1 MAAKIIVL
9 TLYALVII
17 LVGIRGLKKTT
28 SFNDFFLGGGKVGA
42 WMSAFSYGTAYFSA
56 VLFIGFAGKIG
67 WQFGYSGIWIGIM
80 NGLIGV
86 LLVWA
91 LIGWKTKKMTL
102 EYGVY
107 TMSEF
112 LEKRYNSSS
121 FKLLASI
128 VIFVFMIPY
137 SAAVF
142 MGLSYLFTATF
153 HMQFWV
159 ALLFMGIFTA
169 VYLVLGGYNSGALMD
184 MIFGI
189 IMTIGVITLL
199 IVILIKGEGLQN
211 ITSHLSSIDPRM
223 VNPISPPNPPGFITL
238 ISLVILTSLA
248 PLSMPQLV
256 QKFYAIKDKKAVK
269 IGMIASTGFALLVGV
284 IVYFVG
290 STGRFF
296 INPQNT
302 PQAFFANGQPNFDRI
317 MPELLANTIP
327 DSLSSVILLL
337 LLSASMS
344 TLAAIVL
351 ISSSSVV
358 KDFYAGFIN
367 KQASDK
373 KLTLLMRISSAV
385 FIALSVVLASFKIDT
400 IVSILGISWG
410 AIGSFFIGPFIWGLY
425 WKRVNRLGGFAS
437 GILGLTVCITLYI
450 VWGKSYSPQ
459 AGTIGML
466 TSLVANPIFSL
477 FCKTN
482 KTV

>member
-1 MAAKIIVL
+1 
-9 TLYALVII
+9 
-17 LVGIRGLKKTT
+17 
-28 SFNDFFLGGGKVGA
+28 
-42 WMSAFSYGTAYFSA
+42 
-56 VLFIGFAGKIG
+56 
-67 WQFGYSGIWIGIM
+67 
-80 NGLIGV
+80 
-86 LLVWA
+86 
-91 LIGWKTKKMTL
+91 
-102 EYGVY
+102 
-107 TMSEF
+107 
-112 LEKRYNSSS
+112 
-121 FKLLASI
+121 
-128 VIFVFMIPY
+128 
-137 SAAVF
+137 
-142 MGLSYLFTATF
+142 
-153 HMQFWV
+153 
-159 ALLFMGIFTA
+159 
-169 VYLVLGGYNSGALMD
+169 
-184 MIFGI
+184 
-189 IMTIGVITLL
+189 
-199 IVILIKGEGLQN
+199 
-211 ITSHLSSIDPRM
+211 
-223 VNPISPPNPPGFITL
+223 
-238 ISLVILTSLA
+238 
-248 PLSMPQLV
+248 MPQLV

-373 KLTLLMRISSAV
+373 KLTFLMRISSAV